1 VADNCHVSPKRSNP
15 NGKQIYL
22 SIPPAEHHNGSL
34 SPVCQKAKV
43 LGSQQQ
49 AVIAFF
55 LEQESPTPNATGSL
69 M

>member
-22 SIPPAEHHNGSL
+22 SIPPAGHHTGSL
-34 SPVCQKAKV
+34 SPVYQKAKV
-43 LGSQQQ
+43 YGSQQR
-49 AVIAFF
+49 AVIALF